1 MSNNGNSNGKPR
13 FSNFV
18 ILTVQAAS
26 DGESRFAGNGNLWA
40 SIRAFMSQGKD
51 DQGNYKPS
59 LWFTVKGFT
68 TKDGDQSVPEAIQAY
83 TKGEKFTVKGRLGL
97 EEWTDSEGNTR
108 QSYVIYASHIEP
120 FANGN
125 GSDTNAGTLDDEP

>member
-1 MSNNGNSNGKPR
+1 MSNNNSKNGKPQ

-18 ILTVQAAS
+18 ILTMQAAS
-26 DGESRFAGNGNLWA
+26 EGEARFASNGNKWA

-59 LWFTVKGFT
+59 IWFTVKGFT
-68 TKDGDQSVPEAIQAY
+68 TKDGDTAAPDAIESIA
-83 TKGEKFTVKGRLGL
+83 KGSKFTVKGRIGL
-97 EEWTDSEGNTR
+97 EEWADSEGNTR
-108 QSYVIYASHIEP
+108 QTMIIYASHAEP

-125 GSDTNAGTLDDEP
+125 DATCELGDEP